1 MAQSTIDWFAE
12 PNIVS
17 GWIYDDGNQV
27 EIEIEK
33 NGHIIGLGENN
44 LARNDLESAGLGAC
58 AFTIETTEPF
68 SYYDVLSGSIKV
80 FYKKDSEKTEIE
92 IRSDVIKSIKFKV
105 FSHLLKDFQQM
116 DAHELEMYIFNEKKS
131 IDDNIYYA
139 ELASISSLNNNKI
152 PLPQHD
158 DIQKNISPFYIKV
171 GTVSPDLQCEVG
183 TNGHLFLTRGSNNV
197 LSIYDHEYGSK
208 EVEESA
214 EKWINLFKERRD
226 FCSGIGARFIEVVI
240 PDKLSVMREQYD
252 GMGSSPSPLLQ
263 MLEYKINQNNLADHY
278 VSGLQAIEKI
288 GFSNAFRKI
297 DTHFQPMGGHALFKD
312 ICTKISPSYNVP
324 AQFNIDYITT
334 GDIGKRFFG
343 QDLYEKCSRA
353 PHPTFHAGR
362 EVLEQIWPQPGR
374 FTGGR
379 VVFKNDKAPFA
390 EKVVGFGNSFMN
402 DYESQASL
410 GYWLSTFFREFHLVT
425 QPDINKDYV
434 KNVNPDII
442 IGQTVERF
450 LGFVPNS

>member
-1 MAQSTIDWFAE
+1 
-12 PNIVS
+12 
-17 GWIYDDGNQV
+17 
-27 EIEIEK
+27 
-33 NGHIIGLGENN
+33 
-44 LARNDLESAGLGAC
+44 
-58 AFTIETTEPF
+58 
-68 SYYDVLSGSIKV
+68 
-80 FYKKDSEKTEIE
+80 
-92 IRSDVIKSIKFKV
+92 
-105 FSHLLKDFQQM
+105 
-116 DAHELEMYIFNEKKS
+116 
-131 IDDNIYYA
+131 
-139 ELASISSLNNNKI
+139 
-152 PLPQHD
+152 
-158 DIQKNISPFYIKV
+158 
-171 GTVSPDLQCEVG
+171 
-183 TNGHLFLTRGSNNV
+183 
-197 LSIYDHEYGSK
+197 
-208 EVEESA
+208 
-214 EKWINLFKERRD
+214 
-226 FCSGIGARFIEVVI
+226 
-240 PDKLSVMREQYD
+240 MREQYD

-343 QDLYEKCSRA
+343 QDLYEKCYRA
-353 PHPTFHAGR
+353 PHPIFHAGR

-434 KNVNPDII
+434 NNVNPDIV